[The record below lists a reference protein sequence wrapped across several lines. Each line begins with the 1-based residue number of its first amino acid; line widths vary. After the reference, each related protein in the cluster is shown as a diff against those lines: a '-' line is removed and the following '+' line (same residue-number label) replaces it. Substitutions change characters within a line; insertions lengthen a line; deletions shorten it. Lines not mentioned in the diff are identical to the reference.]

1 MKYEQIIAEDKRM
14 IVMDLQVD
22 NFMAL
27 KNFHMNMSY
36 PKKIVGSQL
45 EEHLAGVPSFRYKKI
60 VILMG
65 GNSTGKTSIGRIM
78 MMIFNFMDKKIYN
91 GLTDMI
97 CDKSKQASFS
107 IDFVGNRNV
116 LYRVEA
122 AFMPPQGEDYQS
134 TDINV
139 NVRSVSIGKKDS
151 YKTCIERLEQEKE
164 HAQSSYIEELE
175 KIEGLSWSFEYP
187 SDYLGANKT
196 TYHNYTEKNLKI
208 MELILQTLDPA
219 IIKVEK
225 SDEIEN
231 TFIIRYTQFSVIVQ
245 NGEILNPKVLSSGT
259 RSGIEVAEMLAS
271 ILEDKFGFYYCD
283 EKFSYIHSEVEKAI
297 LSLMIE
303 GLDDNGQL
311 FFTTHNTDILDLPLP
326 KHSFVFLKKD
336 ITDTEQPIKCI
347 SASTLLKR
355 STDSVK
361 NAVEN
366 DLFSISPNITKLY
379 EIETMYQG

>member
-1 MKYEQIIAEDKRM
+1 MKHEQIVTEDERM

-22 NFMAL
+22 NFMAM

-45 EEHLAGVPSFRYKKI
+45 EEYLAGVPNFRYKKI

-65 GNSTGKTSIGRIM
+65 GNATGKTSIGRMM

-97 CDKSKQASFS
+97 CDKGRQASFS
-107 IDFVGNRNV
+107 IDFVGNRNI
-116 LYRVEA
+116 LYRVETI
-122 AFMPPQGEDYQS
+122 FMPPQGEDYQS

-139 NVRSVSIGKKDS
+139 TVRSVSIGKKDS

-164 HAQSSYIEELE
+164 QALPSYIEELE
-175 KIEGLSWSFEYP
+175 KIEGLSWSFAYP

-196 TYHNYTEKNLKI
+196 TYHNYTKKNLKI

-219 IIKVEK
+219 IIKIEK

-231 TFIIRYTQFSVIVQ
+231 TFIIRYEQFSVIVQ

-347 SASTLLKR
+347 SASSLLKR

-366 DLFSISPNITKLY
+366 DLFSISPNVTKLY
-379 EIETMYQG
+379 EIEAMYQG